1 MFVASTTGDGEVPSN
16 MATFWKFLL
25 RRDLPPQ
32 ALEDVHVAVFGLGDS
47 RSACAGA
54 VIVTH
59 RVIRV
64 SDSVLPLH

>member
-1 MFVASTTGDGEVPSN
+1 VFVASTTGDGEVPSN

-47 RSACAGA
+47 RSE
-54 VIVTH
+54 
-59 RVIRV
+59 
-64 SDSVLPLH
+64 